1 MSRAWYASTTK
12 PAAEDLAEKELL
24 RQGFTVFNPHVRLA
38 VRTHRGDH
46 RLVVR
51 PYLPGY
57 ILINFNAER
66 DCWRS
71 INWTRGIGKLFTC
84 GEVPLRIRTGVVEQM
99 IERVSEDGYAVDQKL
114 DDVVISYFRT
124 GDRVKL
130 SSGSFVG
137 FEADVV
143 MTSRD
148 KVLVML
154 EAFGRRT
161 KTTVPVSSL
170 QRVN

>member
-1 MSRAWYASTTK
+1 MGLAWYAATTK
-12 PAAEDLAEKELL
+12 PVAEDLAEKEL
-24 RQGFTVFNPHVRLA
+24 RQQGFTVFNPRVRLA
-38 VRTHRGDH
+38 IRTRRGEH

-66 DCWRS
+66 DRWRS
-71 INWTRGIGKLFTC
+71 INGTRGVGKLFTC

-99 IERVSEDGYAVDQKL
+99 LELMTDEGYAVDQKL
-114 DDVVISYFRT
+114 DDVVKQHFKT

-130 SSGSFVG
+130 SSGSFAG
-137 FEADVV
+137 FEADVM

-154 EAFGRRT
+154 EVFGRRT
-161 KTTVPVSSL
+161 KTAVPSSSL